1 MLTKKEKLRGE
12 LMSIFC
18 DAVLEVIPEPKR
30 SILVVE
36 RRHLERQLKEIDEQ
50 EDRDFEIELG
60 GHMC

>member
-1 MLTKKEKLRGE
+1 MLTKKEQLRGE